1 MNDMMDK
8 TAILGALKTKWLG
21 HHLHV
26 YQTVSSTN
34 TLLKEMA
41 ANGEPTGTVVIADYQ
56 SAGKGRQ
63 GKYWRAPVGSSLLFS
78 LLFRPGWPATQA
90 QWLMMIAG
98 LAVAESLRA
107 YTELKV
113 QLKWP
118 NDIVFGDNLP
128 WRKCGGLLLETGFV
142 GSALGSAILG
152 IGINANIPSAD
163 LSKLSENATSL
174 QVETGRA
181 IRRLPLLADI
191 IFRLESLY
199 DTASQGHS
207 PLTRW
212 KAHLVDFGYPVRA
225 QVTGAD
231 RAIEGIAIDTDSW
244 GRMLIRDSGGNIHT
258 FTAGEV
264 ALSY

>member
-1 MNDMMDK
+1 MNDMLDK
-8 TAILGALKTKWLG
+8 TAILGALKTNWIG
-21 HHLHV
+21 HRLHV

-41 ANGEPTGTVVIADYQ
+41 ANGEPTGTMVIADHQ
-56 SAGKGRQ
+56 STGRGRQ
-63 GKYWRAPVGSSLLFS
+63 GKYWRAPAGSSLLFS

-107 YTELKV
+107 DTELNV
-113 QLKWP
+113 HLKWP
-118 NDIVFGDNLP
+118 NDIVLGDNLP
-128 WRKCGGLLLETGFV
+128 WRKCGGLLLETEFE
-142 GSALGSAILG
+142 GSVLVRAILG
-152 IGINANIPSAD
+152 IGINVNIPPAD
-163 LSKLSENATSL
+163 LSELPENATSL
-174 QVETGRA
+174 QVETGGA

-191 IFRLESLY
+191 ILRLESLY
-199 DTASQGHS
+199 NTASQGHS

-212 KAHLVDFGYPVRA
+212 KALLVDFGYPVRA

-244 GRMLIRDSGGNIHT
+244 GRMLIRDSEGNIHT
-258 FTAGEV
+258 FAAGEV
-264 ALSY
+264 SLSY